1 MKKKFTFEKINYI
14 FMIVAVVVI
23 IFGFVLM
30 TGASSSETAFDPAI
44 FSARRIKVAP
54 LICLAGFVFM
64 IFAILYRPKKQDN
77 GPEIDSF
84 NNDNE

>member
-14 FMIVAVVVI
+14 LMAAAVVVI

-54 LICLAGFVFM
+54 VICFLGFVFM
-64 IFAILYRPKKQDN
+64 IFAIMFRPKKKD
-77 GPEIDSF
+77 
-84 NNDNE
+84 